1 MAKDWQ
7 DFINNLTDELGILAK
22 EELIAL
28 VKDTKEDQES
38 FIRRQGEKL
47 ELYLSQLATG
57 KITKEQFEGYILDI
71 VDLTRLQARK
81 MRVRAK
87 ARAQRLAKNIKKLV
101 IDGLIKVI

>member
-1 MAKDWQ
+1 MAEDWR
-7 DFINNLTDELGILAK
+7 DFINNLKDELGTLAK

-28 VKDTKEDQES
+28 VKDTKKDKED
-38 FIRRQGEKL
+38 FIKRQGEKL
-47 ELYLSQLATG
+47 ELYLIQLANK

-87 ARAQRLAKNIKKLV
+87 ARAQRLVKNIKKLI
-101 IDGLIKVI
+101 IDNLLRLV